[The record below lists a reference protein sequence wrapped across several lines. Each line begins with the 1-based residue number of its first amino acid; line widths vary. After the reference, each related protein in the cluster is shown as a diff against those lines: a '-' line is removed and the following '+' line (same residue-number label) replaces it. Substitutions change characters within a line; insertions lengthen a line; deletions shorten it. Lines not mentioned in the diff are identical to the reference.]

1 MRTRKAGSW
10 KIKPGIA
17 VPIKKGFLM
26 KYFRS
31 WFLWILFIMF
41 VSLIVQPVFAGT
53 SDWDSDQIDQF
64 VQTQMTAAR
73 IPGLALVITQNGE
86 VVYLKAFGSD
96 GRGAYLT
103 PQTPMLLGSLSKS
116 FTALAVMQLAEDG
129 LVDLDAPIS
138 DYIPGFSNVDL
149 QQSAQI
155 TVRHLLNQTSGM
167 NDLGYPASLTNFS
180 TLAERV
186 NSLKTAV
193 PNAEAG
199 TIFQYFNPNYSVLG
213 FLVEQVSGQPYGNYM
228 QKRVFNP
235 LSMQQASAY
244 PSQVQNLAQG
254 HTLFLGAP
262 RTLEQEMPLSE
273 VSAGFIVVSAQDMGT
288 YLLAQAGRM
297 EAIISTES
305 LSKMHTPPKGIDS
318 PYGMGWFVESH
329 KGVDVISH
337 TGDLQSFHAYAALL
351 PEQDIQFAYLI
362 NQNGLLPSLITFPP
376 LRNGLLDIL
385 TGLQP
390 GRSVSTNLI
399 NIILV
404 VVIFYSLIRDMKR
417 YLNIPVWAKSVKDH
431 PKKQVIINIALEF
444 IIPIALFVFIPF
456 LMQVISG
463 RKYSWNLLYQFAPDL
478 TLWLFVGI
486 AISLSRGFRKT
497 LTYLRTQQESE

>member
-1 MRTRKAGSW
+1 
-10 KIKPGIA
+10 
-17 VPIKKGFLM
+17 
-26 KYFRS
+26 
-31 WFLWILFIMF
+31 
-41 VSLIVQPVFAGT
+41 
-53 SDWDSDQIDQF
+53 
-64 VQTQMTAAR
+64 
-73 IPGLALVITQNGE
+73 
-86 VVYLKAFGSD
+86 
-96 GRGAYLT
+96 
-103 PQTPMLLGSLSKS
+103 
-116 FTALAVMQLAEDG
+116 
-129 LVDLDAPIS
+129 
-138 DYIPGFSNVDL
+138 
-149 QQSAQI
+149 
-155 TVRHLLNQTSGM
+155 
-167 NDLGYPASLTNFS
+167 
-180 TLAERV
+180 
-186 NSLKTAV
+186 
-193 PNAEAG
+193 
-199 TIFQYFNPNYSVLG
+199 
-213 FLVEQVSGQPYGNYM
+213 
-228 QKRVFNP
+228 
-235 LSMQQASAY
+235 
-244 PSQVQNLAQG
+244 
-254 HTLFLGAP
+254 
-262 RTLEQEMPLSE
+262 
-273 VSAGFIVVSAQDMGT
+273 
-288 YLLAQAGRM
+288 
-297 EAIISTES
+297 
-305 LSKMHTPPKGIDS
+305 
-318 PYGMGWFVESH
+318 
-329 KGVDVISH
+329 VDVISH

>member
-1 MRTRKAGSW
+1 
-10 KIKPGIA
+10 
-17 VPIKKGFLM
+17 M
-26 KYFRS
+26 KYFKS
-31 WFLWILFIMF
+31 LFHWILFILVF
-41 VSLIVQPVFAGT
+41 SILIKPASAAT
-53 SDWDSDQIDQF
+53 SKWNPEQIDQF
-64 VQTQMTAAR
+64 IQTQMKAAR
-73 IPGLALVITQNGE
+73 IPGLALVITQNGQ

-116 FTALAVMQLAEDG
+116 FTALAVIQLVEDG
-129 LVDLDAPIS
+129 QVDLDAPIS
-138 DYIPGFSNVDL
+138 DYIPGFTNADP
-149 QQSAQI
+149 QQSANI

-167 NDLGYPASLTNFS
+167 NDLGYPESLSNFT

-193 PNAEAG
+193 PNTEAG
-199 TIFQYFNPNYSVLG
+199 TTFQYFNPNYSVLG
-213 FLVEQVSGQPYGNYM
+213 FLIEQVSGQPYGNYM
-228 QKRVFNP
+228 QEHVFTP
-235 LSMQQASAY
+235 LGMQQASAY

-262 RTLEQEMPLSE
+262 HTIEQEMPFSE
-273 VSAGFIVVSAQDMGT
+273 IPAGFVVASAQDMEAF
-288 YLLAQAGRM
+288 LLAQAGRM
-297 EAIISTES
+297 EAIISAQS
-305 LSKMHTPPKGIDS
+305 LSEMHTPPEGIDS
-318 PYGMGWFVESH
+318 PYAMGWFVESH
-329 KGVDVISH
+329 NGVDVISH

-385 TGLQP
+385 TGGQP
-390 GRSVSTNLI
+390 GRNVSANLI

-417 YLNIPVWAKSVKDH
+417 YLNIPVWAKNIKDH
-431 PKKQVIINIALEF
+431 PKKQIIINIVLEF
-444 IIPIALFVFIPF
+444 IIPIALFVLIPI
-456 LMQVISG
+456 LMQLISG
-463 RKYSWNLLYQFAPDL
+463 RKYTWNLLYQFAPDI

-486 AISLSRGFRKT
+486 AINLSRGFRKT
-497 LTYLRTQQESE
+497 LTYLRIQRESE

>member
-1 MRTRKAGSW
+1 
-10 KIKPGIA
+10 
-17 VPIKKGFLM
+17 M
-26 KYFRS
+26 KVFRL
-31 WFLWILFIMF
+31 WHFWILFIMA
-41 VSLIVQPVFAGT
+41 VSLMTNPVNAGS
-53 SDWDSDQIDQF
+53 SDWDADQIDQF
-64 VQTQMTAAR
+64 IQTQMRAAR

-86 VVYLKAFGSD
+86 IVYLKAFGSD

-103 PQTPMLLGSLSKS
+103 TQTPMLLGSLSKS
-116 FTALAVMQLAEDG
+116 FTALAVMQLVEAG
-129 LVDLDAPIS
+129 KVDLDAPIS
-138 DYIPGFSNVDL
+138 DYIPGFSNADP

-155 TVRHLLNQTSGM
+155 TVRHLLNQTTGM
-167 NDLGYPASLTNFS
+167 NDLGYPASLTNFP

-199 TIFQYFNPNYSVLG
+199 VIFQYFNPNYSVLG
-213 FLVEQVSGQPYGNYM
+213 FLIEQVSGQPYGNYM
-228 QKRVFNP
+228 QEYVFSP
-235 LSMQQASAY
+235 LGMQQASAY
-244 PSQVQNLAQG
+244 PTQVQNLAQG

-262 RTLEQEMPLSE
+262 RNIEQEMPLSE
-273 VSAGFIVVSAQDMGT
+273 VSAGFIVASAEDMGA

-297 EAIISTES
+297 ETIISTES
-305 LSKMHTPPKGIDS
+305 LSAMHTPPKGIDS
-318 PYGMGWFVESH
+318 PYAMGWFVESH

-351 PEQDIQFAYLI
+351 PAQDIQFAYLI

-385 TGLQP
+385 TGVQP
-390 GRSVSTNLI
+390 GRSVSANLI

-417 YLNIPVWAKSVKDH
+417 YLNIPVWAKNVKEH
-431 PKKQVIINIALEF
+431 PKKQIIINIALEF
-444 IIPIALFVFIPF
+444 IIPIALFVFIPI
-456 LMQVISG
+456 LMQFISG
-463 RKYSWNLLYQFAPDL
+463 RKYSWNLLYQFAPDI

-497 LTYLRTQQESE
+497 LIYLRIKQEVE